1 MRMDLHVHT
10 KESSE
15 CGTLPAREIVDMYK
29 NAGYDGIV
37 VTDHA
42 LPRYVKKFASAV
54 EMLKVQR
61 EGYFAAKEYAD
72 TIGFT
77 VLYGCEF
84 RFTEAYQTDFL
95 VYGSDPD
102 YFIKRPELLETPIE
116 KALPAMRADGL
127 LVYQAHPF
135 RDKMQITSPA
145 LLDGIEVYNGHN
157 GYDSRNGFAMLW
169 AEQYCLKKISGSDFH
184 KPCDLARGGILTN
197 EDVTDSAALVKCL
210 KEQTYQLIVSL
221 N

>member
-1 MRMDLHVHT
+1 M
-10 KESSE
+10 
-15 CGTLPAREIVDMYK
+15 
-29 NAGYDGIV
+29 
-37 VTDHA
+37 
-42 LPRYVKKFASAV
+42 
-54 EMLKVQR
+54 
-61 EGYFAAKEYAD
+61 
-72 TIGFT
+72 
-77 VLYGCEF
+77 LYGCEF

-95 VYGSDPD
+95 VYGADPD
-102 YFIKRPELLETPIE
+102 YFLNRPELLETPIE

-135 RDKMQITSPA
+135 RDKMQITSPE

-157 GYDSRNGFAMLW
+157 GYESRNGFAMLW
-169 AEQYCLKKISGSDFH
+169 AEQYGLKKLSGSDFH

-197 EDVTDSAALVKCL
+197 EAIKDEASLVKCL